1 MTLRILKLEIRYEHD
16 IVLARQR
23 ARSIAGLLGFDR
35 NEQTRLSTAVSEI
48 ARNAYL
54 YAKGGEIEFL
64 VAERD
69 RPQLLLARVK
79 DRGPGI
85 EDLAA
90 VLEGRY
96 RSQTGMGLGISGA
109 RRLMDYFHIET
120 AAGRGT
126 TVLLGKKMP
135 QKAPVVTAQTVPA
148 IADRLLQQT
157 PQNPFEEIQ
166 QQNQELLRTMKELEE
181 RQKEL
186 EALNRELDDTN
197 RGIVALYAEL
207 DEKASS
213 LNRADELK
221 ARFLWNMSHEFRTP
235 LNSILALS
243 RLLLDRV
250 DGELNEEQEK
260 QAVFIN
266 KAAQDLYSLVNDLL
280 DIAKIEAG
288 KTEVQAA
295 EFEVQNLFGAL
306 RGMFKPML
314 VTPSVNL
321 VFEAPEGLPALCT
334 DEGKVAQILRNF
346 ISNAIRFTE
355 KGEIRVSARPAEGG
369 RSVLFSVS
377 DTGIGIAA
385 EHLERIFE
393 EYVQVDSLLQ
403 NKTKGTGLGLSLTR
417 KLAELLGG
425 RVQVES
431 APGIGSTFAA
441 VIPAVYGEAQAGE
454 PMEPAPA
461 DITRRPVLVIE
472 DDETMV
478 VIYEKYLNGSGF
490 QVLSVSTLQQARDLI
505 KRSPPVA
512 VILDILLRGEDGW
525 GFLTELKSDE
535 ATRDIPVFVITVLED
550 QQKGFAL
557 GAQDFATKP
566 VERSWLLAKLREV
579 ERHLPIEKV
588 LIIDDDE
595 VARYILKGQL
605 ADTKYSVLEA
615 AGGQEGLRRAGEEQ
629 PGLIFLDLMMPDLD
643 GFEALTLL
651 KADPRTE
658 KIPVIILTSKVLTE
672 TERRDLNARA
682 LAVLSKQSTSRE
694 AAVAHIRD
702 AIAKIAAGN

>member
-109 RRLMDYFHIET
+109 RRLMDYFHIDT

-431 APGIGSTFAA
+431 APGVGSTFAA

>member
-109 RRLMDYFHIET
+109 RRLMDYFHIDT

>member
-1 MTLRILKLEIRYEHD
+1 
-16 IVLARQR
+16 
-23 ARSIAGLLGFDR
+23 
-35 NEQTRLSTAVSEI
+35 
-48 ARNAYL
+48 
-54 YAKGGEIEFL
+54 
-64 VAERD
+64 
-69 RPQLLLARVK
+69 
-79 DRGPGI
+79 
-85 EDLAA
+85 
-90 VLEGRY
+90 
-96 RSQTGMGLGISGA
+96 
-109 RRLMDYFHIET
+109 
-120 AAGRGT
+120 
-126 TVLLGKKMP
+126 
-135 QKAPVVTAQTVPA
+135 
-148 IADRLLQQT
+148 
-157 PQNPFEEIQ
+157 
-166 QQNQELLRTMKELEE
+166 
-181 RQKEL
+181 
-186 EALNRELDDTN
+186 
-197 RGIVALYAEL
+197 
-207 DEKASS
+207 
-213 LNRADELK
+213 
-221 ARFLWNMSHEFRTP
+221 
-235 LNSILALS
+235 
-243 RLLLDRV
+243 
-250 DGELNEEQEK
+250 
-260 QAVFIN
+260 
-266 KAAQDLYSLVNDLL
+266 
-280 DIAKIEAG
+280 
-288 KTEVQAA
+288 
-295 EFEVQNLFGAL
+295 
-306 RGMFKPML
+306 
-314 VTPSVNL
+314 
-321 VFEAPEGLPALCT
+321 
-334 DEGKVAQILRNF
+334 
-346 ISNAIRFTE
+346 
-355 KGEIRVSARPAEGG
+355 
-369 RSVLFSVS
+369 
-377 DTGIGIAA
+377 
-385 EHLERIFE
+385 
-393 EYVQVDSLLQ
+393 
-403 NKTKGTGLGLSLTR
+403 
-417 KLAELLGG
+417 
-425 RVQVES
+425 
-431 APGIGSTFAA
+431 A
-441 VIPAVYGEAQAGE
+441 VIPAVYAEAQAGE

-478 VIYEKYLNGSGF
+478 AIYEKYLKGSGF

>member
-431 APGIGSTFAA
+431 APGVGSTFAA

-512 VILDILLRGEDGW
+512 VIL
-525 GFLTELKSDE
+525 
-535 ATRDIPVFVITVLED
+535 
-550 QQKGFAL
+550 
-557 GAQDFATKP
+557 
-566 VERSWLLAKLREV
+566 
-579 ERHLPIEKV
+579 
-588 LIIDDDE
+588 
-595 VARYILKGQL
+595 
-605 ADTKYSVLEA
+605 
-615 AGGQEGLRRAGEEQ
+615 
-629 PGLIFLDLMMPDLD
+629 
-643 GFEALTLL
+643 
-651 KADPRTE
+651 
-658 KIPVIILTSKVLTE
+658 
-672 TERRDLNARA
+672 
-682 LAVLSKQSTSRE
+682 
-694 AAVAHIRD
+694 
-702 AIAKIAAGN
+702 